1 MNQLPL
7 KLVDEQVSTLRE
19 SLKKFVNN
27 GNLIPT
33 MTGIT
38 IGTAFLALMR
48 SLVNDV
54 TFPFVYL
61 CLKLKSEEFSAL
73 DVGKLVKFL
82 KELMTFSVVLIVTYL
97 FVEFILKRTLNLEEA
112 VKESKAAPAPAPAVV
127 TAPTAVA
134 PIGKEKPSSP
144 QTRSLGGSPAGPE
157 SFESSSSSSS
167 YSVY

>member
-1 MNQLPL
+1 MNQVPL
-7 KLVDEQVSTLRE
+7 QLVDHQVTTLRD
-19 SLKKFVNN
+19 SLKKFVNG

-97 FVEFILKRTLNLEEA
+97 FVEFILKKTLNLDEA
-112 VKESKAAPAPAPAVV
+112 VQETKASAAAVVVAAPVVAAAPLA
-127 TAPTAVA
+127 
-134 PIGKEKPSSP
+134 KEKPA
-144 QTRSLGGSPAGPE
+144 TRSLGGSPAGPE
-157 SFESSSSSSS
+157 SFESSSNSSS
-167 YSVY
+167 YSPF

>member
-1 MNQLPL
+1 MNQVPL
-7 KLVDEQVSTLRE
+7 QLVDHQVTTLRD
-19 SLKKFVNN
+19 SLKKFVNG

-97 FVEFILKRTLNLEEA
+97 FVEFILKKTLNLDEA
-112 VKESKAAPAPAPAVV
+112 VQETKASAAAVVVEAPVVAAAPLA
-127 TAPTAVA
+127 
-134 PIGKEKPSSP
+134 KEKPA
-144 QTRSLGGSPAGPE
+144 TRSLGGSPAGPE
-157 SFESSSSSSS
+157 SFESSSNSSS
-167 YSVY
+167 YSPF

>member
-7 KLVDEQVSTLRE
+7 KLVDEQVMTLRE
-19 SLKKFVNN
+19 SLKKFINS

-73 DVGKLVKFL
+73 DVGKIVKFL

-97 FVEFILKRTLNLEEA
+97 FVEFILKKTLNLEEA
-112 VKESKAAPAPAPAVV
+112 VKESKALAAAPVQAAQAPPAV
-127 TAPTAVA
+127 AAVA
-134 PIGKEKPSSP
+134 KEKPSN
-144 QTRSLGGSPAGPE
+144 RSQGGNPAGPE
-157 SFESSSSSSS
+157 SFESSSSS
-167 YSVY
+167 YSVF